1 MQVILSDEPMKT
13 SCSGTLHDLSAVIYP
28 KHVGYKTKEAPRL
41 VQSLN
46 GHYSVFYQVKL
57 SSKGLVDGV
66 KRPQFKD

>member
-46 GHYSVFYQVKL
+46 GHYSVLQQGKF
-57 SSKGLVDGV
+57 SSEGIVDGG
-66 KRPQFKD
+66 KRPQF